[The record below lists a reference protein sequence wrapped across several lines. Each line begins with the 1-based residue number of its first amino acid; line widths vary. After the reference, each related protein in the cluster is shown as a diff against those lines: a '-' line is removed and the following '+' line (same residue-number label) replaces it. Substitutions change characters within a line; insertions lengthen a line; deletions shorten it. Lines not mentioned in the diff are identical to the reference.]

1 MKASDFPRAV
11 AAARSTVSELD
22 LAVDDAIVLRDAN
35 RLVLRLLP
43 CDVVARVAPL
53 AYQAS
58 AEFEVEVAQRL
69 AEAGSPVA
77 SLDPRVEPRVHVR
90 DGFVVNMWTYY
101 EPVQPRQVP
110 PADYAHALE
119 RLHGGMR
126 QVDLPTPHFTDRV
139 AEAERVIGSREVSP
153 ALVDADRELL
163 ANTLGRRKRAIV
175 DRGAAEQLLHG
186 EPHPWNMLGTTNEL
200 VFIDLETGC
209 RGPVEFDIAHAPD
222 EVGEHY
228 PGVDQEL
235 LRECRGL
242 ILAMVAAWRWR
253 RDDHHPNG
261 RREAQEFLDA
271 VREGP
276 PWPTLDV
283 MNRRVGSP

>member
-228 PGVDQEL
+228 PGVDHEL